1 MAPASWRRV
10 LSGAALLAAALGLL
24 YLLRGTWPP
33 FALALVL
40 TYLLAPAVD
49 FLEIHGLRRAT
60 AILLLYLLIT
70 QAAAVTVVYLLP
82 GFLDELNRLGTQLP
96 GYTRQ
101 LRALVE
107 GVRQDA
113 ARATLPATVRQAVL
127 QQIDRT
133 EAWVTARLA
142 DLTGGLVEG
151 LLGAAPLLLAPVLA
165 FYLLNDLPRLRRW
178 ARERLGRGR
187 RRRWLDLVRAVDQ
200 VVGGFIR
207 GQLLVAG
214 FVGVMVTAVATFF
227 GLRFAVLLGA
237 LAALADLIPYFG
249 PFIGAVPVLSM
260 AALQSPA
267 AAIKVAVALLLIQW
281 VENSVLSPRILG
293 QRVGVHPLVVISAL
307 LVGGHH
313 FGLAGLLFAVPVAGL
328 VHALLA
334 FAWPEWV
341 GGMDRLL
348 LRGPGEE
355 QQPGSAVALA
365 GRDEPA
371 SAAPGGR
378 HPAAGPGGAAHHG
391 RFEADGPHPD
401 PRGPVPDAEGRTS
414 GVDGPAPGPG
424 GPGPDGGGRA
434 RGCGDPAPGTG
445 GPDAHPD
452 GAPQGRGRRD
462 PDDAGMAGPVPPAPP
477 GAGEPSR
484 SARCERRRT
493 VPVLTRDK
501 APR

>member
-1 MAPASWRRV
+1 MPPVSWRRI
-10 LSGAALLAAALGLL
+10 LGGAALIAAGLGLL

-33 FALALVL
+33 FVLALVL

-49 FLEIHGLRRAT
+49 FLEAQGLRRAT

-70 QAAAVTVVYLLP
+70 LAAAVALVYLLP

-96 GYTRQ
+96 GYARR
-101 LRALVE
+101 LRLLVE

-133 EAWVTARLA
+133 EGWVTARLA

-165 FYLLNDLPRLRRW
+165 FYLLDDLPRLRRW
-178 ARERLGRGR
+178 AQDRLGRGH

-214 FVGVMVTAVATFF
+214 FVGLMVTAVATFF

-249 PFIGAVPVLSM
+249 PIIGAVPVLAM

-267 AAIKVAVALLLIQW
+267 TALKVAVALLLVQW

-328 VHALLA
+328 AHVLLA
-334 FAWPEWV
+334 FAWPDWV
-341 GGMDRLL
+341 GGLDRLIRRNPEPGPL
-348 LRGPGEE
+348 PAGHGECPPTAPAPSQDRGPER
-355 QQPGSAVALA
+355 PGAPATGAGQVA
-365 GRDEPA
+365 GP
-371 SAAPGGR
+371 P
-378 HPAAGPGGAAHHG
+378 PAAGPMA
-391 RFEADGPHPD
+391 
-401 PRGPVPDAEGRTS
+401 PDAAGSRRLPGRRRRQRA
-414 GVDGPAPGPG
+414 PAP
-424 GPGPDGGGRA
+424 
-434 RGCGDPAPGTG
+434 
-445 GPDAHPD
+445 
-452 GAPQGRGRRD
+452 
-462 PDDAGMAGPVPPAPP
+462 
-477 GAGEPSR
+477 
-484 SARCERRRT
+484 
-493 VPVLTRDK
+493 K
-501 APR
+501 

>member
-1 MAPASWRRV
+1 MPPASWRGL
-10 LSGAALLAAALGLL
+10 LSVAALAAAGLGLL

-33 FALALVL
+33 FVLALVL

-49 FLEIHGLRRAT
+49 FLEAYGLRRAT
-60 AILLLYLLIT
+60 AILLLYLLVT
-70 QAAAVTVVYLLP
+70 LAAAVAVVYLLP

-96 GYTRQ
+96 GYTRR
-101 LRALVE
+101 LRTLVE

-133 EAWVTARLA
+133 EAWVTALLA

-151 LLGAAPLLLAPVLA
+151 LLGAAPLLLAPVMA

-187 RRRWLDLVRAVDQ
+187 RRRWLELVRAVDQ

-214 FVGVMVTAVATFF
+214 FVGFMVTAVATFF

-249 PFIGAVPVLSM
+249 PIIGAVPVVAM

-267 AAIKVAVALLLIQW
+267 TAVKVALALLLIQW

-293 QRVGVHPLVVISAL
+293 QRVGVHPLVVIGAL
-307 LVGGHH
+307 LVAGHH

-328 VHALLA
+328 VHVLLA

-341 GGMDRLL
+341 GGIGR
-348 LRGPGEE
+348 
-355 QQPGSAVALA
+355 LA
-365 GRDEPA
+365 GR
-371 SAAPGGR
+371 
-378 HPAAGPGGAAHHG
+378 
-391 RFEADGPHPD
+391 
-401 PRGPVPDAEGRTS
+401 
-414 GVDGPAPGPG
+414 GPG
-424 GPGPDGGGRA
+424 GPSAPATGAGGG
-434 RGCGDPAPGTG
+434 GPAPAGTAGHGRPAAG
-445 GPDAHPD
+445 GKLRGWRPAP
-452 GAPQGRGRRD
+452 PQGRPPAGATPNPGHAPPPWAAGTSRPEPLEGTAPVREAPARGTPEPLPPRAPEARTGEGPQPATRRAPGAPEAAAAPPRPGRSTPRT
-462 PDDAGMAGPVPPAPP
+462 PVPSGTKTP
-477 GAGEPSR
+477 E
-484 SARCERRRT
+484 
-493 VPVLTRDK
+493 
-501 APR
+501 

>member
-1 MAPASWRRV
+1 MTAGSWRRV
-10 LSGAALLAAALGLL
+10 ASGAALAVAALGLL

-33 FALALVL
+33 FVLALVL

-49 FLEIHGLRRAT
+49 FLETHGLRRAT

-70 QAAAVTVVYLLP
+70 LAAAVAVVYLLP

-96 GYTRQ
+96 GYTRR
-101 LRALVE
+101 LRELVE
-107 GVRQDA
+107 GVREDA

-133 EAWVTARLA
+133 EGWVAARLA

-178 ARERLGRGR
+178 ARERLGDGP

-214 FVGVMVTAVATFF
+214 FVGLMVTAVATFF

-249 PFIGAVPVLSM
+249 PVIGAVPVVAM

-267 AAIKVAVALLLIQW
+267 TALKAAVALLLIQW
-281 VENSVLSPRILG
+281 IENSVLSPRILG
-293 QRVGVHPLVVISAL
+293 HRVGVHPLVVISAL
-307 LVGGHH
+307 LVAGHH
-313 FGLAGLLFAVPVAGL
+313 FGVAGLLFAVPVAGL
-328 VHALLA
+328 VHVLLA

-341 GGMDRLL
+341 GGLERLVN
-348 LRGPGEE
+348 RPSGPPPAKGERRAAAGDPSRPGE
-355 QQPGSAVALA
+355 PGA
-365 GRDEPA
+365 GDRPGDEPA
-371 SAAPGGR
+371 ADGTAGPTEPVAPAHGEPAGAGTGDAGSTA
-378 HPAAGPGGAAHHG
+378 PAGPATPAGDAAGPGE
-391 RFEADGPHPD
+391 R
-401 PRGPVPDAEGRTS
+401 RTGRTI
-414 GVDGPAPGPG
+414 
-424 GPGPDGGGRA
+424 R
-434 RGCGDPAPGTG
+434 
-445 GPDAHPD
+445 
-452 GAPQGRGRRD
+452 
-462 PDDAGMAGPVPPAPP
+462 PVRWRPK
-477 GAGEPSR
+477 
-484 SARCERRRT
+484 
-493 VPVLTRDK
+493 VPR
-501 APR
+501 